1 MKRWG
6 LILALLGFLFTGAVS
21 YRPPATISRAAL
33 GKKLF
38 FEPMLS
44 ADSSV
49 SCSSCHKPAFAFADT
64 VAFSAGIGGNR
75 TKRNVPSVLNMKN
88 RPYFFWDG
96 RAESLEAQALMPIQ
110 NPDEMGLPVA
120 EAVKRLNQH
129 KIYADLFQ
137 QCFHEAATPKNL
149 GLALA
154 AFEETLET
162 VDSKFDDW
170 SNNMAK
176 LSASEERGR
185 RLFVGNKARC
195 FECHSEEDFTDD
207 SFKSIGLFNGT
218 DLNDSGQYLI
228 TGRTEDIAKFKVP
241 GLRNVAL
248 TAPYMHNGQFRT
260 LEEVIDYYVNPYRF
274 VKNPQYLDPRIKR
287 GLSLTSQDKKDL
299 VAFLKTLS
307 DRKYLKAR
315 NQH

>member
-1 MKRWG
+1 MWFITGCIG
-6 LILALLGFLFTGAVS
+6 LLFVTAVS
-21 YRPPATISRAAL
+21 YRPPATITRAAL

-49 SCSSCHKPAFAFADT
+49 SCSSCHRPAFAFADT
-64 VAFSAGIGGNR
+64 VAFSAGIGGKLTR
-75 TKRNVPSVLNMKN
+75 RNVPSVLNMKN

-96 RAESLEAQALMPIQ
+96 RAHSLEEQALMPIQ
-110 NPDEMGLPVA
+110 NPDEMGLPIA
-120 EAVKRLNQH
+120 AAVQRLNQH
-129 KIYADLFQ
+129 PQYARLFQ
-137 QCFHEAATPKNL
+137 QCFHEPATAKNL

-154 AFEETLET
+154 AFEATLET

-170 SNNMAK
+170 SNNVGK
-176 LSASEERGR
+176 LTASEERGR
-185 RLFVGNKARC
+185 QLFVGSKARC

-207 SFKSIGLFNGT
+207 SFKSIGLFNA
-218 DLNDSGQYLI
+218 DELNDSGQYLI
-228 TGRTEDIAKFKVP
+228 TRRKADIAQFKVP

-248 TAPYMHNGQFRT
+248 TAPYMHNGMFRT

-274 VKNPQYLDPRIKR
+274 VKNPQYMDPRIKR
-287 GLSLTSQDKKDL
+287 GLPLNDQDKKDL

-307 DRKYLKAR
+307 DRKYLKA
-315 NQH
+315 NKQG